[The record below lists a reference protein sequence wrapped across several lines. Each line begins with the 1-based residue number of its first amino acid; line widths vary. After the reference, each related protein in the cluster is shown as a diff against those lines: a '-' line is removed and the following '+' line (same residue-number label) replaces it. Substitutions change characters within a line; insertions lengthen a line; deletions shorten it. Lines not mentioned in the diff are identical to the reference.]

1 MTKQQKEDIKEIA
14 NHYGLRSQEDV
25 AIEECSELI
34 KAILKRRRKVG
45 SIADIVDEL
54 ADVEIMCEQLECL
67 YDCKEMVEAKIDFKI
82 ARQRTRMEMG
92 E

>member
-1 MTKQQKEDIKEIA
+1 MTKQQKEDIKQIA

-34 KAILKRRRKVG
+34 KAILKRRRRIGEV
-45 SIADIVDEL
+45 ADIIDEL
-54 ADVEIMCEQLECL
+54 ADVEIMCKQLECL
-67 YDCKEMVEAKIDFKI
+67 YGCEAKVEAKIDFKI
-82 ARQRTRMEMG
+82 ARQRARMETG